1 MTGICELTHRECEL
15 KESHLYPKLAYRMMK
30 NTGGEVFRAI
40 VSPNQIVRD
49 GLKVYLL
56 SFDAEQMFS
65 KRESWFAQK
74 LFTPYYKNEDFY
86 QRKIEYNENFYYFAI
101 SILWRLLVYNL
112 KEEGHCN
119 PEYIK
124 KYHLLEVAEEWR
136 QFLLNGVYPMNY
148 NKIYFFPLHNNVKYN
163 LEYADYYL
171 DRMFDST
178 FVWDN
183 DGVRSSFFCKLP
195 RYAFWATITE
205 SNTPTNYGI
214 SINPIKGIIDFQ
226 EEFTYDK
233 IISNYGITQFYQG
246 RILLTNQLIKDSRI
260 SKSQQEKIEQRMR
273 SNKNFPDSEL
283 EQLLNF

>member
-30 NTGGEVFRAI
+30 NTGGEFFRTI

-112 KEEGHCN
+112 KEEGH
-119 PEYIK
+119 
-124 KYHLLEVAEEWR
+124 
-136 QFLLNGVYPMNY
+136 Y
-148 NKIYFFPLHNNVKYN
+148 N
-163 LEYADYYL
+163 
-171 DRMFDST
+171 S
-178 FVWDN
+178 
-183 DGVRSSFFCKLP
+183 
-195 RYAFWATITE
+195 
-205 SNTPTNYGI
+205 
-214 SINPIKGIIDFQ
+214 
-226 EEFTYDK
+226 
-233 IISNYGITQFYQG
+233 
-246 RILLTNQLIKDSRI
+246 
-260 SKSQQEKIEQRMR
+260 
-273 SNKNFPDSEL
+273 
-283 EQLLNF
+283 